1 MSLGSLL
8 LIVSCFR
15 VDGFATDFLP
25 REYILRS
32 YITVFISADVDFL
45 FTLAMLCELH

>member
-8 LIVSCFR
+8 LIVSCVR
-15 VDGFATDFLP
+15 VDGFAVGFLP

-32 YITVFISADVDFL
+32 YIIVFISADTDFL
-45 FTLAMLCELH
+45 FILAKLCDLR

>member
-8 LIVSCFR
+8 LIVSCVR
-15 VDGFATDFLP
+15 VDGFAAHYLP

-32 YITVFISADVDFL
+32 YITVFTSADIDFL
-45 FTLAMLCELH
+45 FILAVL

>member
-8 LIVSCFR
+8 LIVSCVR
-15 VDGFATDFLP
+15 VDGFAADYLP

-32 YITVFISADVDFL
+32 YITDFISSDTDFL
-45 FTLAMLCELH
+45 FILAMLCELH